1 MFHQDWTQVVIH
13 KPVTRPQTAPQGPR
27 RETKTASYSKELS
40 DAVSQ
45 ARVAKKLTR
54 DQLAKKCNVL
64 TSLVAD
70 LEMRRGPYDAE
81 LTNKVLKA
89 LDLKV
94 AKRSVPKNN
103 DDEV

>member
-1 MFHQDWTQVVIH
+1 M
-13 KPVTRPQTAPQGPR
+13 
-27 RETKTASYSKELS
+27 
-40 DAVSQ
+40 SQ

-89 LDLKV
+89 LDLK
-94 AKRSVPKNN
+94 AKNN